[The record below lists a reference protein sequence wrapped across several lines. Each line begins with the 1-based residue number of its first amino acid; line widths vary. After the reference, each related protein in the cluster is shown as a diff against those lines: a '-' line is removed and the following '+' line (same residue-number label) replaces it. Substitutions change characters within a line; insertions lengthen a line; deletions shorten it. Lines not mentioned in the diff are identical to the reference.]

1 MATKK
6 FNQKPAPAPPGGQ
19 SQTGGSS
26 PNDAKLLK
34 YVWGN
39 AQRIVASISFAASR
53 AGEQQRWSEVNDYL
67 AIANQLSP

>member
-1 MATKK
+1 LKAGKK
-6 FNQKPAPAPPGGQ
+6 KVSYAKEH
-19 SQTGGSS
+19 GSGPS
-26 PNDAKLLK
+26 PNDAKLLN
-34 YVWGN
+34 YVRGN